1 MTSETTTTPDV
12 AARVRVA
19 VAAAEDRKAI
29 NLQVLDLNSIS
40 DFTEYF
46 LICSGSNERQV
57 KAIAD
62 GIRREL
68 RKAGQRPLH
77 VEGERQGNWILADY
91 GSLIVHV
98 FRDETRAFY
107 ALERLW
113 SDARD
118 VTGDLTRDLAQRSSP
133 PES

>member
-19 VAAAEDRKAI
+19 LAAAEDRKA
-29 NLQVLDLNSIS
+29 LDLKVLDLDSIS

-46 LICSGSNERQV
+46 VICSGSNERQV
-57 KAIAD
+57 QAIAD
-62 GIRREL
+62 GILREL
-68 RKAGQRPLH
+68 RSAGQRPLH
-77 VEGERQGNWILADY
+77 VEGLRQGSWILLDF

-98 FRDETRAFY
+98 FHQETRAFY

-113 SDARD
+113 SDAQD
-118 VTGDLTRDLAQRSSP
+118 VTQSLAG
-133 PES
+133 

>member
-1 MTSETTTTPDV
+1 MTCETTTTPDV
-12 AARVRVA
+12 TARVRVA

-29 NLQVLDLNSIS
+29 NLQVLDLDSIS

-57 KAIAD
+57 QAIAD
-62 GIRREL
+62 GVLREL

-77 VEGERQGNWILADY
+77 VEGQRQGSWILLDF

-98 FRDETRAFY
+98 FHEETRAFY

-113 SDARD
+113 SDASD
-118 VTGDLTRDLAQRSSP
+118 VTGDLRSTDP
-133 PES
+133 LPADGDA